1 MRTSESNLSFIQTT
15 EAEGI
20 GKTLESASRL
30 GGFGLAP
37 LNSWD
42 MTCGDEMT
50 KLRVLL
56 ADDHEGFRR
65 ILSSFL
71 RSQIGV
77 EVVGEAADGQDA
89 VELTLR
95 LRPDLVFIDLHMPT
109 HDGIEATKTIKGKL
123 PGTRVFVLSMDSSEY
138 HRQAAER
145 ADGFITKQTMKNAI
159 LSVLAN
165 ERLREGRITGLAS

>member
-1 MRTSESNLSFIQTT
+1 MRTSELNLSFIHTT
-15 EAEGI
+15 EAEGV

-30 GGFGLAP
+30 GGFGFTP
-37 LNSWD
+37 LSSGD
-42 MTCGDEMT
+42 TTCGDDMT

-89 VELTLR
+89 VDLTLR

-109 HDGIEATKTIKGKL
+109 YDGIEATKAIKGKL

-138 HRQAAER
+138 HRQAVDR

-159 LSVLAN
+159 MTVLAN
-165 ERLREGRITGLAS
+165 ERLRGSRITNLAS